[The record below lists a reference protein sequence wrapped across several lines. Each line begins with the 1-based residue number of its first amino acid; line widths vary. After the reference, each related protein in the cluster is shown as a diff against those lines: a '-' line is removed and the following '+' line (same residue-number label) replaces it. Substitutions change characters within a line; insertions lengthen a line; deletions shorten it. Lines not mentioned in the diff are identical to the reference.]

1 MEADKKIA
9 IEQAIAIVFKLSPNE
24 NRELIHKIHA
34 TAIHITL
41 RWIAIHGNA
50 TGTIA
55 LRIHILRHSGIHRTR
70 AVATQIRAQAL
81 Y

>member
-9 IEQAIAIVFKLSPNE
+9 IEQAIAIVFKLSPDE
-24 NRELIHKIHA
+24 NWELIHKIHT

-50 TGTIA
+50 A
-55 LRIHILRHSGIHRTR
+55 
-70 AVATQIRAQAL
+70 
-81 Y
+81 